1 MDIENNIRL
10 VYNRDVEALGLAY
23 ENDDDLL
30 FNELNSL
37 QGSYLIE
44 EHNVEVI
51 NYIYLI
57 ISSFTLIINLMY
69 IDNSCLNIR
78 LLQIKKIQNVG
89 FFRSKNFVNKM
100 VML

>member
-1 MDIENNIRL
+1 MEIENNIRL

-57 ISSFTLIINLMY
+57 N
-69 IDNSCLNIR
+69 
-78 LLQIKKIQNVG
+78 
-89 FFRSKNFVNKM
+89 
-100 VML
+100 